1 MFSMFSA
8 PLARRYKL
16 LTLGTDTSGV
26 ELNGVIRIKWSRLLY
41 MLEGQCSAKTHVEMY
56 VEGKLS
62 LKARFFKKNESY
74 VLIRLS
80 RCYNHNNRFYIIIIS
95 KWKRNTDVVKMRYT
109 ACKTLC
115 YHWDSRLDK
124 KERTQEFSIRFATM
138 KESDPD
144 LKMCI
149 PFEKNFSWWKVWF
162 IYKTSKKIFRCQC
175 EKEMIEWGI
184 GNKHTPERDRRSRSV
199 YIFYCLGTGQIF

>member
-1 MFSMFSA
+1 MLSMFSTA
-8 PLARRYKL
+8 LARKYEL
-16 LTLGTDTSGV
+16 LTLGTDTTGV
-26 ELNGVIRIKWSRLLY
+26 ELNEVIRIKWSRLLY
-41 MLEGQCSAKTHVEMY
+41 MLDGQCSAKTQVEMY

-62 LKARFFKKNESY
+62 LKACFFEKKWI
-74 VLIRLS
+74 VCFHQ
-80 RCYNHNNRFYIIIIS
+80 RCPVCNHNNRFYIIIIS

-124 KERTQEFSIRFATM
+124 RERTQEFSIRFATM

-162 IYKTSKKIFRCQC
+162 VYKTSKKIFRCQC
-175 EKEMIEWGI
+175 EKEMIEWRI